1 MVKLG
6 GCCVVAGLAV
16 AGLMF
21 PLVGGAGYVSSRAL
35 DSSDTTAEMVV
46 NGSVPA
52 VSTMTDADGNPI
64 AWLYDQRR
72 FEVTS
77 NQISNEMKLAIVS
90 VEDRRFGEHRG
101 VDWQGTLRAAVT
113 NTTSGEVQQGASTL
127 VQQYVKNYQLHVLA
141 RTDAERRAAIETT
154 PSRKIREIR
163 TALDLDR
170 RLSKDEILTR
180 YLNLVPFGNS
190 SFGIQ
195 DAARTY
201 FGVEASALDITQ
213 SAMLAGMVQSSSA
226 LNPYTNEAGVIARR
240 NVVLDTMIETI
251 PDRMN
256 EFRAAQLEPLGVL
269 PEPRTLERG
278 CIAAGDRGFFC
289 DYALDYLEDA
299 GISRT
304 DIANGGYL
312 IRTTLD
318 PEVQDSVKA
327 GVVANTSPSANG
339 AASVMNVIEPGR
351 DDRRVLAMAS
361 SRTYGLDSA
370 SDETVQPQPYSL
382 VGHGGGSMFKIFT
395 AAAGLEEGLG
405 IRSLLNN
412 PPRVEMEGLGNG
424 GARGCPPST
433 YCVENAA
440 PTSPRLS
447 LTDALAQSPNTA
459 FVDLISRVGVTPTV
473 DIAVRLGLRSYDEPG
488 SSGGEQSMADFQ
500 KDQNL
505 GSFTLGPAWINP
517 LEMANVGATLASGG
531 AWCAPNP
538 IDALYDRDGVPVPI
552 PRDAC
557 EQVVDPGLADTL
569 AVAMSRDDQPG
580 GTAAAAADAV
590 GWTLPM
596 SGKTGTTESNMSSG
610 FLGFTNRFAGAVYT
624 YGDSPNPGQLCSY
637 PVRTCQSGNLFGGN
651 EPARTWFQAM
661 DRVVPEF
668 ASVSLPTSDV
678 RYVDGTARW
687 QNRLAE

>member
-90 VEDRRFGEHRG
+90 VEDRRFGEHQG

-278 CIAAGDRGFFC
+278 CIAAGDRGLNRPGF
-289 DYALDYLEDA
+289 D
-299 GISRT
+299 
-304 DIANGGYL
+304 
-312 IRTTLD
+312 
-318 PEVQDSVKA
+318 
-327 GVVANTSPSANG
+327 
-339 AASVMNVIEPGR
+339 AASFFVK
-351 DDRRVLAMAS
+351 
-361 SRTYGLDSA
+361 
-370 SDETVQPQPYSL
+370 DEA
-382 VGHGGGSMFKIFT
+382 H
-395 AAAGLEEGLG
+395 
-405 IRSLLNN
+405 
-412 PPRVEMEGLGNG
+412 VE
-424 GARGCPPST
+424 
-433 YCVENAA
+433 
-440 PTSPRLS
+440 
-447 LTDALAQSPNTA
+447 AL
-459 FVDLISRVGVTPTV
+459 
-473 DIAVRLGLRSYDEPG
+473 
-488 SSGGEQSMADFQ
+488 
-500 KDQNL
+500 
-505 GSFTLGPAWINP
+505 
-517 LEMANVGATLASGG
+517 
-531 AWCAPNP
+531 
-538 IDALYDRDGVPVPI
+538 
-552 PRDAC
+552 
-557 EQVVDPGLADTL
+557 
-569 AVAMSRDDQPG
+569 
-580 GTAAAAADAV
+580 
-590 GWTLPM
+590 
-596 SGKTGTTESNMSSG
+596 
-610 FLGFTNRFAGAVYT
+610 
-624 YGDSPNPGQLCSY
+624 
-637 PVRTCQSGNLFGGN
+637 
-651 EPARTWFQAM
+651 PARAT
-661 DRVVPEF
+661 
-668 ASVSLPTSDV
+668 
-678 RYVDGTARW
+678 
-687 QNRLAE
+687 